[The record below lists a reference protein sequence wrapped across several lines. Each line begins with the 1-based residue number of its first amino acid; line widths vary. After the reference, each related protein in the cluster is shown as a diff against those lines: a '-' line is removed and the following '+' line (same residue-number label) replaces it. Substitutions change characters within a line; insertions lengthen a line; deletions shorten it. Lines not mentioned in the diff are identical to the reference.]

1 MFNLCGLKLTMFIEV
16 IQLRWMSGHS
26 FLTWTLTVFIGATQ
40 LHRLIVCSLKSWT
53 RRSRYCI
60 TI

>member
-16 IQLRWMSGHS
+16 IQLRWVNGRSL
-26 FLTWTLTVFIGATQ
+26 LTWTLTVLIGATQ
-40 LHRLIVCSLKSWT
+40 LHRLIVCSLRSWT
-53 RRSRYCI
+53 RRSRFCI